1 VERIGNLKYLNKNKN
16 KNPEK
21 LLCNLGTSKN
31 KMTKKIKVE
40 NLSADSVLLKN
51 NSRQLRV
58 RVIKA
63 PLVNTSELKEIIF
76 ARARALVL

>member
-1 VERIGNLKYLNKNKN
+1 
-16 KNPEK
+16 
-21 LLCNLGTSKN
+21 
-31 KMTKKIKVE
+31 MTKKIKVE